1 MHQILIIGGGPT
13 GLTTSLSLS
22 HQSIPHTLLEK
33 HPSTSIFPKAVGL
46 NARTIEYF
54 RSLGLQN
61 DILNVSAPPETV
73 SQTCWYTSLGLG
85 VGPDGNGTG
94 TGTGREVF
102 TRDAWGGGRY
112 KGVYGRASPVG
123 YTICPQIRLEP
134 VLLGRARARGVS
146 PGGVRNCAEVTGV
159 EELDDRVRVRVRYT
173 SPSDNDGK
181 EEEEEVVE
189 EARYVIAAD
198 GGRLVADT
206 LGIKMQGERDIASM
220 VSAHIRAPISRYHP
234 NPHALITWFIDPEL
248 GGSIRTGFM
257 YHVGPYPST
266 SETEEWIF
274 ACALLPHE
282 KASGFDESAMLER
295 LHRTLKIPGLNVE
308 LKSISHWNINA
319 VVAER
324 YRSKGGRVFLVGDAA
339 HRIPPW
345 GALGLNTG
353 VQDVQNLAWKL
364 GIALNARD
372 EREQKKLHEWLDTYE
387 EERKPLAHQVAHTSL
402 SDFRQH
408 TLVVDRALGISPD
421 ASPED
426 NVRSLQVYLDKMN
439 PDGDELRTNIANAQR
454 ILGREFSALGFEVG
468 WFYPSCDVDNEGAR
482 TRHGGQLTEDGEFD
496 ITTYHPSAIPG
507 HHLPHAWV
515 LKEGV
520 RVSTRDLVMN
530 PGGKNQC
537 VLVTT
542 AAQPWMALQSDWVHV
557 EVAVE
562 IPPGPGEVDWA
573 GLNGIE
579 KNGAVLVR
587 PDGVVLWRFKEPDGV
602 FEKARED
609 PGRFVRRLLGIDG
622 RDRVVKM

>member
-1 MHQILIIGGGPT
+1 MHQVIIIGGGPT
-13 GLTTSLSLS
+13 GLTASLSLS
-22 HQSIPHTLLEK
+22 HQSIPHLLLEK

-61 DILNVSAPPETV
+61 DILNVSAPRDTV

-85 VGPDGNGTG
+85 PDGKGA
-94 TGTGREVF
+94 GREVF

-112 KGVYGRASPVG
+112 KEVYERASPAE

-134 VLLGRARARGVS
+134 VLHGRARERN
-146 PGGVRNCAEVTGV
+146 PGGIRNCAEVLAV
-159 EELDDRVRVRVRYT
+159 EELHDRVRVRVRYT
-173 SPSDNDGK
+173 SSSDVKKK
-181 EEEEEVVE
+181 EKVVVE

-198 GGRLVADT
+198 GGRFVADA
-206 LGIKMQGERDIASM
+206 LRIKMQGERDIANM
-220 VSAHIRAPISRYHP
+220 VSAHIRAPISQYHP
-234 NPHALITWFIDPEL
+234 NPHALITWFIDPAL

-266 SETEEWIF
+266 PETEEWIF

-282 KASGFDESAMLER
+282 KASGFDENAMLER
-295 LHRTLKIPGLNVE
+295 LRRTLKIPRLSVK

-324 YRSKGGRVFLVGDAA
+324 YRGQGGRVFLVGDAA

-353 VQDVQNLAWKL
+353 VQDVQNLVWKL
-364 GIALNARD
+364 GIALNARN
-372 EREQKKLHEWLDTYE
+372 EREQKKLHKWLDTYE

-408 TLVVDRALGISPD
+408 TLVVDRALGIRPD
-421 ASPED
+421 VSPED
-426 NVRSLQVYLDKMN
+426 NVRSMQAYLDKKN
-439 PDGDELRTNIANAQR
+439 HDGDKLRTNIANAQK
-454 ILGREFSALGFEVG
+454 ILDREFSALGFEVG

-482 TRHGGQLTEDGEFD
+482 TCHGGQLMENGEFD
-496 ITTYHPSAIPG
+496 ITTYHPTAIPG
-507 HHLPHAWV
+507 HHLPHAFV
-515 LKEGV
+515 LKENV

-530 PGGKNQC
+530 HGGKNKC
-537 VLVTT
+537 VLATM
-542 AAQPWMALQSDWVHV
+542 AAEPWMVLQSDWVHV
-557 EVAVE
+557 EVVVD
-562 IPPGPGEVDWA
+562 ISGPGKVDLA
-573 GLNGIE
+573 TIYGIG
-579 KNGAVLVR
+579 KDGAVLVR
-587 PDGVVLWRFKEPDGV
+587 PDGIVLWRFKEPDGL
-602 FEKARED
+602 FDKARED

-622 RDRVVKM
+622 RDQQVKI